1 MEDARAAR
9 PMRMKMNEQMTY
21 PGLNWKARG
30 AGAVRYRQLLILI
43 RSCFEYPSHK
53 IVTNL
58 QVLAL
63 VLQGDEVPETDGREG
78 DECVIERVDQR
89 PAFLQSRKWNL
100 RRVIASDSEVEV

>member
-21 PGLNWKARG
+21 PGLNWKATG
-30 AGAVRYRQLLILI
+30 AGAVRFFIFI
-43 RSCFEYPSHK
+43 RSCFEYQSHK
-53 IVTNL
+53 ILTDL

-78 DECVIERVDQR
+78 DECVVERVDQR
-89 PAFLQSRKWNL
+89 PAFLQNRMSVKGFSSEQRL
-100 RRVIASDSEVEV
+100 RDSA

>member
-1 MEDARAAR
+1 M
-9 PMRMKMNEQMTY
+9 QF
-21 PGLNWKARG
+21 G
-30 AGAVRYRQLLILI
+30 YRQLLILI

-53 IVTNL
+53 ILTNL

-89 PAFLQSRKWNL
+89 PAFLQNRISVKGLAQSTDTATRLKIRK
-100 RRVIASDSEVEV
+100 A